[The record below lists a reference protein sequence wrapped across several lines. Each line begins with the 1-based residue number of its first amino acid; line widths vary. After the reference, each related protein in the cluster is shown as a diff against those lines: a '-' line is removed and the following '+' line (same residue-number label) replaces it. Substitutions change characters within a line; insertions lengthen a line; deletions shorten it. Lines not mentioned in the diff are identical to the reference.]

1 MSIAL
6 HTWIKLYNKI
16 WIHLSNLV
24 STTLGPAYYQ
34 WNEVKETARYK
45 SVLFVTELFNTTV
58 NDFNA
63 KKSACF
69 LIVTELF
76 SIALNFFDAKKKS
89 ARYSGTQCTF
99 TSTY

>member
-1 MSIAL
+1 M
-6 HTWIKLYNKI
+6 
-16 WIHLSNLV
+16 

-76 SIALNFFDAKKKS
+76 SIALNFWMQKKKT